1 MLSICVFKSS
11 FELFSVYL
19 RTSPEKCMERIKK
32 RSRNEETSVSMVG
45 SAFGGFALDI
55 SKIKAKLQ
63 TLTSGQSCDNIN
75 LIISTQFLGL
85 VEYLCRRL
93 NHISWSNLNVFFSW
107 NVPSNSLHGNV
118 GKLTFFSSASA

>member
-1 MLSICVFKSS
+1 
-11 FELFSVYL
+11 
-19 RTSPEKCMERIKK
+19 MERIKK

-93 NHISWSNLNVFFSW
+93 NHIS
-107 NVPSNSLHGNV
+107 
-118 GKLTFFSSASA
+118 